1 MTLFWTI
8 TLAMLGAALLVLLPP
23 LLRPTSGQADAA
35 PSGNGGPHAG
45 STGNLA
51 ILREQLRQTDADRA
65 EGLLTD
71 AQYRQAR
78 DDIGR
83 RVLDEETVQPVGLGL
98 AAQRLPAPSAR
109 SASGSLWAIGLG
121 VPALVLLVYG
131 WTGNPHMIEA
141 QRGLARAVDLVAAP
155 QRAAQEAAQ
164 GVAQGVAQGSPQGP
178 PPAGSVPV
186 GREQVELMVMRM
198 AQGLQATEPR
208 PEDAPLWEI
217 LARSYA
223 SLQRFE
229 EASAAFATA
238 DRLRPGSAQ
247 LLADHADVLS
257 MLQGGSARGEPTRLI
272 ERALQLDTNHMKA
285 LALAGSAAFER
296 EDAAAALGYWIH
308 ARSLAPDGTEFARGL
323 DMSIAS
329 ARAALPAGSLPEQS
343 GRAGVGLQGATPAT
357 TSAGPRLAAPAAA
370 AAPSASA
377 TLPATAAKG
386 LAGTVRLAPHLA
398 ERVQPGDT
406 VFVLARAIDGP
417 RMPLAV
423 ARYRVADL
431 PAAFQLDDRM
441 AMSPEMRLSQ
451 FDRVELLVRVSR
463 SGQAQVQSGD
473 LWGQMGPLG
482 STASGLMLT
491 IDRVQD

>member
-23 LLRPTSGQADAA
+23 LLRQASGQADAA
-35 PSGNGGPHAG
+35 TPGNGGPHAV

-65 EGLLTD
+65 EGLLTE

-83 RVLDEETVQPVGLGL
+83 RVLDEETVQPVGPGV
-98 AAQRLPAPSAR
+98 AAQALAAPSAR
-109 SASGSLWAIGLG
+109 PASGSLWAIGLG

-141 QRGLARAVDLVAAP
+141 QRGLARAAELAAAP
-155 QRAAQEAAQ
+155 QRAAQESLQ
-164 GVAQGVAQGSPQGP
+164 VP

-257 MLQGGSARGEPTRLI
+257 MLQGGSARGKPTQLI
-272 ERALQLDTNHMKA
+272 ERALQLDPNHMKA

-323 DMSIAS
+323 DASIAS
-329 ARAALPAGSLPEQS
+329 ARAALPPGSMPVQS
-343 GRAGVGLQGATPAT
+343 GRAGVGLLGATSAT
-357 TSAGPRLAAPAAA
+357 TSAGPRTAAPVAAA
-370 AAPSASA
+370 ASAA
-377 TLPATAAKG
+377 TPATAAKV
-386 LAGTVRLAPHLA
+386 LAGTVKLAPHLA
-398 ERVQPGDT
+398 ERVQSGDT

-463 SGQAQVQSGD
+463 SGQAQAQSGD
-473 LWGQMGPLG
+473 LWGQMGPL
-482 STASGLMLT
+482 TAPASGLILN

>member
-23 LLRPTSGQADAA
+23 LLRHTPAGADTTPAGPGD
-35 PSGNGGPHAG
+35 PSPG
-45 STGNLA
+45 SSGNLA

-78 DDIGR
+78 EDIGR
-83 RVLDEETVQPVGLGL
+83 RVLDEETVQPVAYAS
-98 AAQRLPAPSAR
+98 AAQAPAAR
-109 SASGSLWAIGLG
+109 SAPGSLWVIGLG

-141 QRGLARAVDLVAAP
+141 QRGLARAVEMAAAP
-155 QRAAQEAAQ
+155 QTLPQT
-164 GVAQGVAQGSPQGP
+164 SLPQGGA
-178 PPAGSVPV
+178 PAGSVPV

-198 AQGLQATEPR
+198 AQGLQASEPR

-247 LLADHADVLS
+247 LLADYADVLA
-257 MLQGGSARGEPTRLI
+257 MAQGGSALGQPAQLI
-272 ERALQLDTNHMKA
+272 ERALQIDPNHMKA
-285 LALAGSAAFER
+285 LALAGGAAFER
-296 EDAAAALGYWIH
+296 NDAAAALGYWIH

-323 DMSIAS
+323 EMSIAS
-329 ARAALPAGSLPEQS
+329 ARAALPAGAVP
-343 GRAGVGLQGATPAT
+343 AGAA
-357 TSAGPRLAAPAAA
+357 AGKPAANA
-370 AAPSASA
+370 TVAP
-377 TLPATAAKG
+377 G

-463 SGQAQVQSGD
+463 SGQAQAQSGD
-473 LWGQMGPLG
+473 LWGQMGPL
-482 STASGLMLT
+482 SAPASGLMLT